1 MEDDLKSKSPAEA
14 EKDIL
19 KFWQDNKIFEKTLEK
34 DAPSGDFIFYDGP
47 PFANGLPHYGHILAS
62 VIKDAIPRYK
72 TMRGYRVPR
81 RWGWDCHGL
90 PVENVVEKELGLKAK
105 KDIEDLGLEKF
116 NKAARNVVVRDTS
129 EWKKIIPKIGRFVDM
144 EADYKTMDPSYME
157 SVWWVFKTLYDKGLV
172 YEGYKPMHL
181 CPRCETTLANFEVS
195 QGYKDITDISVT
207 AKFELDDEPGTFV
220 LAWTTTP
227 WTLPG
232 NVALAVNPDILYA
245 KIEKDG
251 ERFILAKDRL
261 DTIEGEYKIIE
272 TFKGFALAGKSYKP
286 LFDYYSEKKDLEN
299 RENGWKIYSADFV
312 TTEEGTGVVHIAPAF
327 GEDDMN
333 VSLEYALP
341 FVQHVSADGRFKS
354 EVKDFAGR
362 FVKPK
367 ENHQETDIEII
378 KHLAH
383 AGKLFAK
390 KKIVHSYPHCWRC
403 DTPLLNYATSSWFV
417 KVTAIKDN
425 LLKNNGE
432 INWVPAHIKD
442 GRFGKWL
449 EGARD
454 WAISRSRFW
463 GAPLPVWKCDK
474 CDKLEI
480 AGSIDDIRNKV
491 KKSGNKYF
499 VMRHGE
505 SEHNKKNIVSS
516 NVLNPHHI
524 TEKGKTDIKEI
535 AQKVKKENIDI
546 IFSSDFVRTKETAEL
561 LASEIGCDKRKI
573 IYDKRIRELN
583 TGTFDG
589 KRPRDYHDYF
599 STLEEKFTKTP
610 PEGENLVELKNRVS
624 QFLYDIEEKYQDK
637 NILIISHEYPIWL
650 LSAGAVGADIKK
662 SVKMKE
668 EKRDDYIETGE
679 LMELDFVPLPHNENY
694 EIDLHRPYID
704 KVEFACSCGGKMKRI
719 IHVFDCWF
727 ESGSMPY
734 ASAHYPFACA
744 QNQKSKI
751 KNQKC
756 LALPAEFIAEGLDQT
771 RGWFYT
777 LLVLSTALFEKPAYK
792 NVIVN
797 GIILAEDGQKISKR
811 LKNYPDPMDVVHKY
825 GADAL
830 RLYLLSS
837 PVVRA
842 EDLNFSEHGVD
853 EVYKKV
859 ILRLWNVYSF
869 YDMYA
874 LGGSTAKLNLAV
886 EPPNGDKNVLDK
898 WIIARL
904 LELEEEITLNLE
916 KYELD
921 KATRPIFDF
930 VDDLSTWYI
939 RRSRDRFKNEGE
951 DKGSAILTT
960 RFVLVEFSKVI
971 APFIPFISERL
982 YQLISREDEAKSNSQ
997 NLIARSA
1004 KGGFRES
1011 IHLDEWPYKKSLADN
1026 VLGMFGVDKSTK
1038 NLDILYDMK
1047 EIRKI
1052 VSLGLEARAEA
1063 GFKVRQPLQKLI
1075 IKNEKLKGKDD
1086 LLELVKDEVNVK
1098 EVAFDAGISN
1108 EVKLDLELT
1117 PELIAEGQFR
1127 DMVRFVQGL
1136 RKKASLTPDDEIS
1149 VSVKTS
1155 SSGQELLKKFENEFK
1170 EIVNART
1177 VEFKD
1182 IEDGELLK
1190 LDDLEI
1196 HIKITK

>member
-1 MEDDLKSKSPAEA
+1 MEDNLKDKSPAEA

-19 KFWQDNKIFEKTLEK
+19 KFWQENDIFKKSLEK
-34 DAPSGDFIFYDGP
+34 EAPSGDFVFYDGP
-47 PFANGLPHYGHILAS
+47 PFANGPPHYGHILAS
-62 VIKDAIPRYK
+62 TIKDVIPRYK
-72 TMRGYRVPR
+72 TMQGYRVPR

-105 KDIEDLGLEKF
+105 KDIEELGLERF
-116 NKAARNVVVRDTS
+116 NKAAKNVVVRDTS
-129 EWKKIIPKIGRFVDM
+129 EWRKIIPQMGRFVDM
-144 EADYKTMDPSYME
+144 EADYKTMDSSYME
-157 SVWWVFKTLYDKGLV
+157 SVWWVFKTLYNKGLV

-207 AKFELDDEPGTFV
+207 AKFELIEEPGTFV

-232 NVALAVNPDILYA
+232 NVALAVNPDIEYV

-251 ERFILAKDRL
+251 EKFILAKDL
-261 DTIEGEYKIIE
+261 LKTIEGEHKVIE
-272 TFKGFALAGKSYKP
+272 TFKGFALSGKSYEP
-286 LFDYYSEKKDLEN
+286 LFDYYSSKKDLEN
-299 RENGWKIYSADFV
+299 KENGWKIYSADFV
-312 TTEEGTGVVHIAPAF
+312 TIEEGTGVVHIAPAF

-333 VSLEYALP
+333 VALEYALP
-341 FVQHVSADGRFKS
+341 FVQHVTGDGRFKS
-354 EVKDFAGR
+354 EVKDFAGK

-367 ENHQETDIEII
+367 ENHQEADIEII

-383 AGKLFAK
+383 VGKLFAK
-390 KKIVHSYPHCWRC
+390 KKIIHSYPHCWRC

-417 KVTAIKDN
+417 KVTAIKDK

-449 EGARD
+449 AGARD
-454 WAISRSRFW
+454 WAISRTRFW
-463 GAPLPVWKCDK
+463 GAPLPVWKCGK
-474 CDKLEI
+474 CDKLEVL
-480 AGSIDDIRNKV
+480 GSIDDIRNKV

-499 VMRHGE
+499 MMRHGE

-516 NVLNPHHI
+516 KVLNPHHL
-524 TEKGKTDIKEI
+524 TEKGKMDIKEI
-535 AQKVKKENIDI
+535 SQKVKKENIDI
-546 IFSSDFVRTKETAEL
+546 IFSSDFIRTKETAEI
-561 LASEIGCDKRKI
+561 LANEIGYDKSKI

-589 KRPRDYHDYF
+589 KSPSDYHDYF
-599 STLEEKFTKTP
+599 STLLEKFTKAP
-610 PEGENLVELKNRVS
+610 PEGEDLTELKNRIS
-624 QFLYDIEEKYQDK
+624 EFLYEVEEKYQGK

-650 LSAGAVGADIKK
+650 LSAGAVGADIKQ

-668 EKRDDYIETGE
+668 DKGDDYIETGE
-679 LMELDFVPLPHNENY
+679 LKELDFTLLPHNENY
-694 EIDLHRPYID
+694 ELDLHRPYID
-704 KVEFACSCGGKMKRI
+704 KIEFDCPCGGKMKRVV
-719 IHVFDCWF
+719 HVFDCWF

-734 ASAHYPFACA
+734 GQAHYPFE
-744 QNQKSKI
+744 NKKELE
-751 KNQKC
+751 KNFQ
-756 LALPAEFIAEGLDQT
+756 AEFIAEGLDQT

-777 LLVLSTALFEKPAYK
+777 LLVLSTALFDKPAYK

-797 GIILAEDGQKISKR
+797 GIILTEDGEKISKR
-811 LKNYPDPMDVVHKY
+811 LKNYADPIEIVHKY

-842 EDLNFSEHGVD
+842 ENINFSEKSVD

-874 LGGSTAKLNLAV
+874 LGGLASNLHLEAR
-886 EPPNGDKNVLDK
+886 PPSESKGNVLDR

-904 LELEEEITLNLE
+904 HELTQEITVNLE
-916 KYELD
+916 KHELD

-930 VDDLSTWYI
+930 VDDLSTWYV

-951 DKGSAILTT
+951 DKENAILTT
-960 RFVLVEFSKVI
+960 RFVLLEFAKVT
-971 APFIPFISERL
+971 APFIPFMSERL
-982 YQLISREDEAKSNSQ
+982 YKL
-997 NLIARSA
+997 L
-1004 KGGFRES
+1004 GGFKES
-1011 IHLDEWPYKKSLADN
+1011 VHLEEWPYKKSLADN
-1026 VLGMFGVDKSTK
+1026 VLGMFGVDKANK
-1038 NLDILYDMK
+1038 DLDILYDMK

-1052 VSLGLEARAEA
+1052 VSFGLEARAEA
-1063 GFKVRQPLQKLI
+1063 GLKVRQPLQRLI
-1075 IKNEKLKGKDD
+1075 IKNDKLKGKDD

-1098 EVAFDAGISN
+1098 EIGFDSGIEN
-1108 EVKLDLELT
+1108 DVKLDLELT

-1127 DMVRFVQGL
+1127 DIVRFVQDL
-1136 RKKASLTPDDEIS
+1136 RKKAGLTPDDEIS
-1149 VSVKTS
+1149 VFVQTDSL
-1155 SSGQELLKKFENEFK
+1155 GEDLLNKFEDDFRK
-1170 EIVNART
+1170 IVNARP

-1182 IEDGELLK
+1182 VEGGELLK
-1190 LDDLEI
+1190 LDGLEFMI
-1196 HIKITK
+1196 NIVTEK